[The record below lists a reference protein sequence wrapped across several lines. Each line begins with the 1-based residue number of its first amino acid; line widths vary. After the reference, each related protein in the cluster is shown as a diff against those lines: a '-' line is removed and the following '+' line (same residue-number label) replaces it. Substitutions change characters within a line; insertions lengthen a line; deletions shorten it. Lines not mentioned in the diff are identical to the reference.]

1 MIPLARSWTN
11 AIDTQLLLSTMS
23 THHIARSITNTIRQ
37 VRRSG
42 PRPLHLTLQ
51 RAVSTKHPKG
61 FVPPTNDDLGEL
73 RERVH
78 DFTRKS

>member
-1 MIPLARSWTN
+1 
-11 AIDTQLLLSTMS
+11 MS

-37 VRRSG
+37 VHRSR
-42 PRPLHLTLQ
+42 PRLTLQ
-51 RAVSTKHPKG
+51 RAASTKHPKD

-73 RERVH
+73 RERVQ